1 MRKIPYEGGTN
12 VKPVALTSANVVPNS
27 VITITLPT
35 STTSYQ
41 TNLQVGD
48 SVYLNECP
56 VQGYSSQYRIL
67 TVNTDRT
74 VITVLANQNLAS
86 NAVTGTD
93 LQKTTFWI
101 PEPFYEGN
109 QLESV
114 LLWIYN
120 YKPDS
125 MLLSDPQV
133 YPWLQEYALAF
144 SKSIL
149 GQARG
154 KFATIA
160 GPQGGSQLNGA
171 ALLAEAQAE
180 MEKLEEDLKNY
191 VDGSEPLTWV
201 IG

>member
-1 MRKIPYEGGTN
+1 
-12 VKPVALTSANVVPNS
+12 
-27 VITITLPT
+27 
-35 STTSYQ
+35 
-41 TNLQVGD
+41 
-48 SVYLNECP
+48 
-56 VQGYSSQYRIL
+56 
-67 TVNTDRT
+67 
-74 VITVLANQNLAS
+74 
-86 NAVTGTD
+86 
-93 LQKTTFWI
+93 
-101 PEPFYEGN
+101 
-109 QLESV
+109 
-114 LLWIYN
+114 
-120 YKPDS
+120 

-144 SKSIL
+144 AKSIL